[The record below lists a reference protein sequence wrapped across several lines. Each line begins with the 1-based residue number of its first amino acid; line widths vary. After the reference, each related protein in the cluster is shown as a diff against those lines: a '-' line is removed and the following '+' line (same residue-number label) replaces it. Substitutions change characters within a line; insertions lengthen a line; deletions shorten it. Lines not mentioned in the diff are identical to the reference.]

1 MSDETGGR
9 GEVTYESEGFIG
21 TITLRRPDKRNAL
34 DFALWLSLSEALR
47 KAAQDSEVRV
57 ILLKGAGD
65 SFCSGLDLSPTN
77 EVIRLL
83 SKKPSADQKMRL
95 FDIIKRVQSIYT
107 ELEILRVPTIAVI
120 QGHCLGAGLELV
132 CSCDMRFCSSDALFG
147 LPEPRFGIITDI
159 GGLQR
164 LPKIVGRGKA
174 REMAFRGHSI
184 GADEAK
190 RIGLVNEVF
199 DTREM
204 LFVQASK
211 IGKEIAANAPLA
223 VQGAKEVLLHSEDV
237 SALRSLEYNA
247 ARSAMILPSG
257 DLQESFKSYSEK
269 RDPEFKGN

>member
-1 MSDETGGR
+1 MPDETGGR

-57 ILLKGAGD
+57 ILLRGAGD

-107 ELEILRVPTIAVI
+107 ELEVLRAPTIAVI

-237 SALRSLEYNA
+237 SVLRSLEYNA

>member
-21 TITLRRPDKRNAL
+21 TITLRRSDKRNAL

-83 SKKPSADQKMRL
+83 SKKSSADQKMRL

-107 ELEILRVPTIAVI
+107 ELEVLRVPTIAVI

-199 DTREM
+199 DTQEM
-204 LFVQASK
+204 LYIQASK

-247 ARSAMILPSG
+247 ARSAMILPSE

>member
-1 MSDETGGR
+1 MSDEAGGR
-9 GEVTYESEGFIG
+9 GEATYESEGFIG
-21 TITLRRPDKRNAL
+21 TITLRRPEKRNAL
-34 DFALWLSLSEALR
+34 NFALWLSLSEALK
-47 KAAQDSEVRV
+47 KAAQDREVRV

-83 SKKPSADQKMRL
+83 SEKPSAEQKMRL
-95 FDIIKRVQSIYT
+95 FDIIKRVQSIHS
-107 ELEILRVPTIAVI
+107 ELEVLRVPTIAVI
-120 QGHCLGAGLELV
+120 HGHCLGAGLELV
-132 CSCDMRFCSSDALFG
+132 CSCDMRFCSSDALFA

-164 LPKIVGRGKA
+164 LPKIVGRAKA

-237 SALRSLEYNA
+237 SVLRSLEYNA
-247 ARSAMILPSG
+247 ARSAMILPSE

>member
-1 MSDETGGR
+1 MSDETEGR

-21 TITLRRPDKRNAL
+21 TITLRRLDKRNAL

-47 KAAQDSEVRV
+47 KATQDSEVRV

-77 EVIRLL
+77 DVIRLL
-83 SKKPSADQKMRL
+83 SEKPSAEQKMRL
-95 FDIIKRVQSIYT
+95 FDIIRRVQST
-107 ELEILRVPTIAVI
+107 HSELEVLRVPTIAVI
-120 QGHCLGAGLELV
+120 QGHCLGAGLELI
-132 CSCDMRFCSSDALFG
+132 CSCDMRFCSSDALFA
-147 LPEPRFGIITDI
+147 LPEPRFGIITDV

-199 DTREM
+199 DTQEM
-204 LFVQASK
+204 LYIQATK

-237 SALRSLEYNA
+237 SVLRSLEYNA
-247 ARSAMILPSG
+247 ARSAMILPSE

>member
-1 MSDETGGR
+1 MSDETEGR

-21 TITLRRPDKRNAL
+21 TITLRRLDKRNAL

-47 KAAQDSEVRV
+47 KATQDSEVRV

-77 EVIRLL
+77 DVIRLL
-83 SKKPSADQKMRL
+83 SEKPSAEQKMRL
-95 FDIIKRVQSIYT
+95 FGIIKRVQSIYT
-107 ELEILRVPTIAVI
+107 ELEVLRVPTIAVI
-120 QGHCLGAGLELV
+120 HGHCLGAGLELV
-132 CSCDMRFCSSDALFG
+132 CSCDMRFCSSDALFA
-147 LPEPRFGIITDI
+147 LPEARFGIITDV

-199 DTREM
+199 DTQEM
-204 LFVQASK
+204 LYIQATK

-237 SALRSLEYNA
+237 SVLRSLEYNA
-247 ARSAMILPSG
+247 ARSAMILPSE

>member
-1 MSDETGGR
+1 MPDETGGR

-57 ILLKGAGD
+57 ILLRGAGD

-95 FDIIKRVQSIYT
+95 FDIIKRAQSIYT
-107 ELEILRVPTIAVI
+107 ELEVLRAPTIAVI

-237 SALRSLEYNA
+237 SVLRSLEYNA

>member
-83 SKKPSADQKMRL
+83 SNKPSADQKMRL

-107 ELEILRVPTIAVI
+107 ELEVLRVPTIAVI

-190 RIGLVNEVF
+190 RIGLVNDVF
-199 DTREM
+199 DTQEM
-204 LFVQASK
+204 LYIQASK

-247 ARSAMILPSG
+247 ARSAMILPSA
-257 DLQESFKSYSEK
+257 DLQESLKSYSEK
-269 RDPEFKGN
+269 RDSEFKGN

>member
-57 ILLKGAGD
+57 ILLRGAGD

-107 ELEILRVPTIAVI
+107 ELEVLRAPTIAVI

-164 LPKIVGRGKA
+164 LPKIMGRGKA
-174 REMAFRGHSI
+174 REMAFRGHSV

>member
-34 DFALWLSLSEALR
+34 DFAFWLSLSEALR

-107 ELEILRVPTIAVI
+107 ELEVLRAPTIAVI
-120 QGHCLGAGLELV
+120 QGHCLGAGLELI
-132 CSCDMRFCSSDALFG
+132 CSCDMRFCSSDALFA

-247 ARSAMILPSG
+247 ARSAMILPSE

>member
-21 TITLRRPDKRNAL
+21 TITLRRPEKRNAL

-83 SKKPSADQKMRL
+83 SEKPSAEQKMRL
-95 FDIIKRVQSIYT
+95 FDIIKRVQST
-107 ELEILRVPTIAVI
+107 HSELEVLRVPTIAVI

-199 DTREM
+199 DTQEM
-204 LFVQASK
+204 LYIQASK

>member
-107 ELEILRVPTIAVI
+107 ELEVLRVPTIAVI

-132 CSCDMRFCSSDALFG
+132 CSCDMRFCSSDALFA

-190 RIGLVNEVF
+190 RIGLINEAF

-204 LFVQASK
+204 LYIQASK

-247 ARSAMILPSG
+247 ARSAMILPSE

>member
-83 SKKPSADQKMRL
+83 SEKPSAEQKMRL
-95 FDIIKRVQSIYT
+95 FDIIKRVQSIHS
-107 ELEILRVPTIAVI
+107 ELEVLRVPTIAVI
-120 QGHCLGAGLELV
+120 HGHCLGAGLELV

-164 LPKIVGRGKA
+164 LPKIVGRGKV
-174 REMAFRGHSI
+174 REIAFRGHSI

-237 SALRSLEYNA
+237 SVLRSLEYNA
-247 ARSAMILPSG
+247 ARSAMILPSE

-269 RDPEFKGN
+269 RDPKFKGN

>member
-1 MSDETGGR
+1 MSDETEGR

-21 TITLRRPDKRNAL
+21 TITLRRPEKINAL

-47 KAAQDSEVRV
+47 KAAQDSEARV

-83 SKKPSADQKMRL
+83 SEKPSAEQKMRL
-95 FDIIKRVQSIYT
+95 FDIIRRVQST
-107 ELEILRVPTIAVI
+107 HSELEVLRVPTIAVI
-120 QGHCLGAGLELV
+120 HGHCLGAGLELV
-132 CSCDMRFCSSDALFG
+132 CSCDMRFCSSDALFA
-147 LPEPRFGIITDI
+147 LPEARFGIITDV

-211 IGKEIAANAPLA
+211 IGKQIAANAPLA

-237 SALRSLEYNA
+237 SVLRSLEYNA
-247 ARSAMILPSG
+247 ARSAMILPSE

>member
-1 MSDETGGR
+1 MSDETEGR

-34 DFALWLSLSEALR
+34 DFAFWLSLSEALR

-107 ELEILRVPTIAVI
+107 ELEVLRAPTIAVI

-132 CSCDMRFCSSDALFG
+132 CSCDMRFCSSDALFA
-147 LPEPRFGIITDI
+147 LPEARFGIITDV

-199 DTREM
+199 DTQEM
-204 LFVQASK
+204 LYIQATK

-247 ARSAMILPSG
+247 ARSAMILPSE

>member
-21 TITLRRPDKRNAL
+21 TITLRRSDKRNAL

-83 SKKPSADQKMRL
+83 SKKSSADQKMRL

-107 ELEILRVPTIAVI
+107 ELEVLRVPTIAVI

-199 DTREM
+199 DTQEM
-204 LFVQASK
+204 LYIQASK

-257 DLQESFKSYSEK
+257 DLQESFRSYSEK

>member
-107 ELEILRVPTIAVI
+107 ELEVLRVPTIAVI
-120 QGHCLGAGLELV
+120 QGHCLGAGLELI
-132 CSCDMRFCSSDALFG
+132 CSCDMRFCSSDALFA
-147 LPEPRFGIITDI
+147 LPEPRFGIITDV

-199 DTREM
+199 DTQEM
-204 LFVQASK
+204 LYIQASK

-247 ARSAMILPSG
+247 ARSAMILPSE

>member
-57 ILLKGAGD
+57 ILLKGEGD

-107 ELEILRVPTIAVI
+107 EFELLRVPTIAVI
-120 QGHCLGAGLELV
+120 HGHCLGAGLELI
-132 CSCDMRFCSSDALFG
+132 CSCDMRFCSSDALFA

-184 GADEAK
+184 GADEAR

-199 DTREM
+199 DTQEM
-204 LFVQASK
+204 LYIQASK

-257 DLQESFKSYSEK
+257 DLQESFRSYSEK

>member
-107 ELEILRVPTIAVI
+107 ELEVLRVPTIAVI

-132 CSCDMRFCSSDALFG
+132 CSCDMRFCSSDAFFA

-199 DTREM
+199 DTQEM
-204 LFVQASK
+204 LYIQATK

-237 SALRSLEYNA
+237 SALTSLEYNA

>member
-1 MSDETGGR
+1 M
-9 GEVTYESEGFIG
+9 G

-34 DFALWLSLSEALR
+34 DFAFWLSLSEALR

-107 ELEILRVPTIAVI
+107 ELEVLRAPTIAVI

-132 CSCDMRFCSSDALFG
+132 CSCDMRFCSSDALFA

>member
-1 MSDETGGR
+1 MPDETGGR

-77 EVIRLL
+77 EVIKLL
-83 SKKPSADQKMRL
+83 SEKPSADQKMRL

-107 ELEILRVPTIAVI
+107 ELEVLRVPTIAVI
-120 QGHCLGAGLELV
+120 HGHCLGAGLELV

-237 SALRSLEYNA
+237 SALRGLEYNA

>member
-1 MSDETGGR
+1 MSDETEGR

-21 TITLRRPDKRNAL
+21 TITLRRLDKRNAL

-47 KAAQDSEVRV
+47 KATQDSEVRV

-77 EVIRLL
+77 EVIKLL
-83 SKKPSADQKMRL
+83 SEKPSADQKMRL

-107 ELEILRVPTIAVI
+107 ELEVLRVPTIAVI
-120 QGHCLGAGLELV
+120 HGHCLGAGLELV
-132 CSCDMRFCSSDALFG
+132 CSCDMRFCSSDALFA
-147 LPEPRFGIITDI
+147 LPEARFGIITDV

-199 DTREM
+199 DTQEM
-204 LFVQASK
+204 LYIQATK

-237 SALRSLEYNA
+237 SVLRSLEYNA
-247 ARSAMILPSG
+247 ARSAMILPSE

>member
-9 GEVTYESEGFIG
+9 GEARYESEGFIG
-21 TITLRRPDKRNAL
+21 TITLGRPDKRNAL

-107 ELEILRVPTIAVI
+107 ELEVLRVPTIAVI

-132 CSCDMRFCSSDALFG
+132 CSCDMRFCSSDGLFG

>member
-21 TITLRRPDKRNAL
+21 TITLRRSDKRNAL

-83 SKKPSADQKMRL
+83 SKKSSADQKMRL

-107 ELEILRVPTIAVI
+107 ELEVLRVPTIAVI

-199 DTREM
+199 DTQEM
-204 LFVQASK
+204 LYIQASK

-247 ARSAMILPSG
+247 ARSAMILPSE
-257 DLQESFKSYSEK
+257 DLQESFRSYSEK

>member
-77 EVIRLL
+77 DVIRLL
-83 SKKPSADQKMRL
+83 SKKPSAEQKMRL

-107 ELEILRVPTIAVI
+107 ELEVLRVPTIAVI
-120 QGHCLGAGLELV
+120 HGHCLGAGLELV
-132 CSCDMRFCSSDALFG
+132 CSCDMRFCSSDALFA
-147 LPEPRFGIITDI
+147 LPEARFGIITDV

-199 DTREM
+199 DTQEM
-204 LFVQASK
+204 LYIQATK

-237 SALRSLEYNA
+237 SVLRSLEYNA
-247 ARSAMILPSG
+247 ARSAMILPSE

>member
-107 ELEILRVPTIAVI
+107 ELEVLRVPTIAVI

-132 CSCDMRFCSSDALFG
+132 CSCDMRFCSSDALFA

-204 LFVQASK
+204 LYIQASK

-247 ARSAMILPSG
+247 ARSAMILPSE

>member
-1 MSDETGGR
+1 MSDETEGR

-34 DFALWLSLSEALR
+34 DFAFWLSLSEALR

-107 ELEILRVPTIAVI
+107 ELEVLRAPTIAVI

-132 CSCDMRFCSSDALFG
+132 CSCDMRFCSSDALFA

-247 ARSAMILPSG
+247 ARSAMILPSE
-257 DLQESFKSYSEK
+257 DLQESFESYSEK
-269 RDPEFKGN
+269 RDPEFKGK

>member
-34 DFALWLSLSEALR
+34 DFAFWLSLSEALR

-107 ELEILRVPTIAVI
+107 ELEVLRAPTIAVI

-132 CSCDMRFCSSDALFG
+132 CSCDMRFCSSDALFA

-247 ARSAMILPSG
+247 ARSAMILPSE

>member
-1 MSDETGGR
+1 
-9 GEVTYESEGFIG
+9 
-21 TITLRRPDKRNAL
+21 
-34 DFALWLSLSEALR
+34 
-47 KAAQDSEVRV
+47 
-57 ILLKGAGD
+57 
-65 SFCSGLDLSPTN
+65 
-77 EVIRLL
+77 
-83 SKKPSADQKMRL
+83 
-95 FDIIKRVQSIYT
+95 
-107 ELEILRVPTIAVI
+107 
-120 QGHCLGAGLELV
+120 
-132 CSCDMRFCSSDALFG
+132 MRFCSSDALFG

-199 DTREM
+199 DTQEM
-204 LFVQASK
+204 LYIQASK

-247 ARSAMILPSG
+247 AQSAMILPSE

>member
-83 SKKPSADQKMRL
+83 SEKPSAEQKMRL
-95 FDIIKRVQSIYT
+95 FDIIKRVQST
-107 ELEILRVPTIAVI
+107 HSELEVLRVPTIAVI
-120 QGHCLGAGLELV
+120 QGHCLGAGLELI
-132 CSCDMRFCSSDALFG
+132 CSCDMRFCSSDALFA
-147 LPEPRFGIITDI
+147 LPEPRFGIITDV

-199 DTREM
+199 DTQEM
-204 LFVQASK
+204 LYIQASK

-247 ARSAMILPSG
+247 ARSAMILPSE

>member
-1 MSDETGGR
+1 MSDETEGR

-77 EVIRLL
+77 DVIRLL
-83 SKKPSADQKMRL
+83 SKKPSAEQKMRL

-107 ELEILRVPTIAVI
+107 ELEVLRAPTIAVI

-132 CSCDMRFCSSDALFG
+132 CSCDMRFCSSDALFA

-247 ARSAMILPSG
+247 ARSAMILPSE

>member
-21 TITLRRPDKRNAL
+21 TITLSRPDKRNAL

-77 EVIRLL
+77 DVIRLL
-83 SKKPSADQKMRL
+83 SEKPSAEQKMRL
-95 FDIIKRVQSIYT
+95 FDIIKRVQST
-107 ELEILRVPTIAVI
+107 HSELEVLRVPTIAVI
-120 QGHCLGAGLELV
+120 HGHCLGAGLELV
-132 CSCDMRFCSSDALFG
+132 CSCDMRFCSSDALFA
-147 LPEPRFGIITDI
+147 LSEPRFGIITDV

-199 DTREM
+199 DTQEM

-237 SALRSLEYNA
+237 SAFRSLEYNA
-247 ARSAMILPSG
+247 ARSAMILPSE

>member
-1 MSDETGGR
+1 M
-9 GEVTYESEGFIG
+9 G
-21 TITLRRPDKRNAL
+21 TITLRRPEKRNAL
-34 DFALWLSLSEALR
+34 DFALWLSLSEVLR
-47 KAAQDSEVRV
+47 KAVQDSEVRV

-83 SKKPSADQKMRL
+83 SEKPSADQKIRL
-95 FDIIKRVQSIYT
+95 FDIIKRVQAIYT
-107 ELEILRVPTIAVI
+107 ELEVLRVPTIAVI

-164 LPKIVGRGKA
+164 LPKVVGRGKA

-199 DTREM
+199 DTQEM

-211 IGKEIAANAPLA
+211 IGKEIAVNAPLA

-237 SALRSLEYNA
+237 SASRSLEYNA

-257 DLQESFKSYSEK
+257 DLQESFRSYSEK
-269 RDPEFKGN
+269 RDPKFKGN